1 MKRYLPVCLL
11 LLSFSAH
18 SALHKWV
25 DADGNVH
32 YSDETPPANVKAQRL
47 KAQSAPAAATSSSGV
62 PATKTVAEREAEYK
76 KAQKAKQEAEQKSAM
91 QQEEILAKQKNC
103 EAAQQN
109 LNALETGAPMVTYNA
124 KGERSFLDDNT
135 RKQRIEAARK
145 TISTDCK

>member
-1 MKRYLPVCLL
+1 MKRYLPLCFL

-18 SALHKWV
+18 GALHKWV
-25 DADGNVH
+25 DADGSVH

-47 KAQSAPAAATSSSGV
+47 KAQSAPAAATPSSGV
-62 PATKTVAEREAEYK
+62 PATKTVAEREAEYR
-76 KAQKAKQEAEQKSAM
+76 KAQKAKQEAEQKSAK

-109 LNALETGAPMVTYNA
+109 LKALEAGSPMVTYDA

-135 RKQRIEAARK
+135 RKQRVEAARK
-145 TISTDCK
+145 VISTDCN